1 MTGVTQSQPITTDIV
16 ERIRNLCTHD
26 DGPEPAE
33 RLLDEAADEIEA
45 LRHDLDRHMQIAAEA
60 LTASANGEASGVA
73 YTVPDC
79 DHLWGGD
86 GGRGS
91 GSAAVITCEKC
102 GVTRKASDSP
112 AWSSRLH
119 YGPLNHF
126 GPEDNDPGTAFIIHN
141 VDDTVTIKVRSPGDR
156 VFSEVEMPLD
166 AWIKLRSV
174 GGPDTSSLPSTD
186 RGADVI

>member
-73 YTVPDC
+73 YTVPS
-79 DHLWGGD
+79 GD
-86 GGRGS
+86 RCRLTRAPAPLPASRQPKQTG
-91 GSAAVITCEKC
+91 
-102 GVTRKASDSP
+102 GVTPKSSPRKTRPNAPRSRRARSQTMTRANRCRGIAHDRP
-112 AWSSRLH
+112 ARRVQRRQW
-119 YGPLNHF
+119 
-126 GPEDNDPGTAFIIHN
+126 
-141 VDDTVTIKVRSPGDR
+141 KV
-156 VFSEVEMPLD
+156 
-166 AWIKLRSV
+166 
-174 GGPDTSSLPSTD
+174 
-186 RGADVI
+186 